1 MSKPVKKMSHIPVL
15 LKDVLEE
22 AKGTTAKV
30 EVILDVTF
38 GRGGHAAAL
47 RDLFPEAALIGLDQ
61 DADAVAFAEEN
72 FAMWKNFKMVR
83 GNFHNIKELCAN
95 EMLEFLKGRK
105 FDLILADLGVSSPQ
119 LDEGH
124 RGFSF
129 YHDGPLD
136 MRMDQRAPV
145 MAKDIINTW
154 SDEDL
159 IALFQNYGEIR
170 KPFRVVERILEA
182 RLEKAFETTAELSYL
197 IEKAEGWKKKGYHPA
212 TQYFMAL
219 RLEVNHEIDRLE
231 SSFVSLI
238 ESLNPGGRFLV
249 ITFHSLE
256 DRIVK
261 NLFKE
266 RSDLGAPVHK
276 KVIQAEWSE
285 KKSNPRARSAKLR
298 VFEKGTN
305 P

>member
-1 MSKPVKKMSHIPVL
+1 MSKTKKMSHIPVL
-15 LKDVLEE
+15 LTEVLEE
-22 AKGTTAKV
+22 AKGTTSPV
-30 EVILDVTF
+30 NVMLDVTF
-38 GRGGHAAAL
+38 GRGGHSAAL
-47 RDLFPEAALIGLDQ
+47 RNLFSEALLIGLDQ
-61 DADAVAFAEEN
+61 DAEAVAFAEQN
-72 FAMWKNFKMVR
+72 FADWSNFKMVR
-83 GNFHNIKELCAN
+83 GNFHDIKDLISN
-95 EMLEFLKGRK
+95 EMSGFLEGRK

-136 MRMDQRAPV
+136 MRMDQRAPI
-145 MAKDIINTW
+145 MAKDIVNTW
-154 SDEDL
+154 SNEDL

-170 KPFRVVERILEA
+170 KPFRVVERIVEA
-182 RLEKAFETTAELSYL
+182 RSVKAFETTAELSYL

-231 SSFVSLI
+231 SSFVALM

-298 VFEKGTN
+298 VFEKGSHS
-305 P
+305 